1 MLGMSWEQLVLKA
14 LLWSHLDLVTA
25 FGQNPAGLGPEHANG
40 VELCLKLGQNLKLR
54 GVNTL
59 SRLSSLQ

>member
-1 MLGMSWEQLVLKA
+1 MEA
-14 LLWSHLDLVTA
+14 LLWSHLDVVTA
-25 FGQNPAGLGPEHANG
+25 FGQIPAVLGPEHVNS